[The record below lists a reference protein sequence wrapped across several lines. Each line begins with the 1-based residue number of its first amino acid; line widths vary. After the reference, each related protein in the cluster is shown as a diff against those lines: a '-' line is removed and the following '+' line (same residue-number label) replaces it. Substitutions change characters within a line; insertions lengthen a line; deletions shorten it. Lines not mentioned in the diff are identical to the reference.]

1 MMLTLQPPVQ
11 ALGMGGRAYIGNPQR
26 FEPQALGELLNQVTR
41 IGGHGHSRIGSASHL
56 LDFTA

>member
-1 MMLTLQPPVQ
+1 
-11 ALGMGGRAYIGNPQR
+11 MGGRAYIGNPQR